1 MSLGSNIAE
10 QTGTNRNKKEGEY
23 MNISFSPIKD
33 GARYFIMTD
42 DGHSICYFD
51 SLAKAG
57 LVMRYLQGADMPP
70 DDCARA
76 VDIMRL
82 FDKDAAA
89 RAAEREAK
97 RAKKRA
103 AYEKG
108 RAAQEARTAAE
119 KAAEQPPQE
128 GEPDVKPE

>member
-1 MSLGSNIAE
+1 M
-10 QTGTNRNKKEGEY
+10 K
-23 MNISFSPIKD
+23 ISFSPLKD
-33 GARYFIMTD
+33 GARYFIMAD
-42 DGHSICYFD
+42 DGHGVCYFD

-57 LVMRYLQGADMPP
+57 LVMRYLQGANMPP

-76 VDIMRL
+76 VDYMRI

-108 RAAQEARTAAE
+108 RAAQEAPTDAE
-119 KAAEQPPQE
+119 QAAEQPPQE

>member
-1 MSLGSNIAE
+1 
-10 QTGTNRNKKEGEY
+10 

-108 RAAQEARTAAE
+108 RRSAQEAPTGAE
-119 KAAEQPPQE
+119 QAVEQPPQE

>member
-1 MSLGSNIAE
+1 
-10 QTGTNRNKKEGEY
+10 
-23 MNISFSPIKD
+23 MNISFSPIKG

-108 RAAQEARTAAE
+108 RRSAQEAPTGAE
-119 KAAEQPPQE
+119 QAVEQPPQE
-128 GEPDVKPE
+128 GEADVKPE